1 MLDAIKLLAQE
12 ENDRKDDIREMASNM
27 KSLRQVSSSEP
38 NKTSN
43 AVIRKKRDNLRKG
56 KKTQNAKRA
65 ENGLKRTLNMEYFY
79 DLLFTRKNLKLVHIV
94 CHDKQEH
101 AHQKCDQGNVF
112 LHQEIDY
119 ED

>member
-12 ENDRKDDIREMASNM
+12 ENGRKDDIRERASNK

-38 NKTSN
+38 DKTSN
-43 AVIRKKRDNLRKG
+43 AIIRKKRDSLRKE
-56 KKTQNAKRA
+56 KKTQNAKRTR
-65 ENGLKRTLNMEYFY
+65 LKRTLNMDYFY

-101 AHQKCDQGNVF
+101 ANQKCDQSNVF
-112 LHQEIDY
+112 LHQEVEY
-119 ED
+119 EG